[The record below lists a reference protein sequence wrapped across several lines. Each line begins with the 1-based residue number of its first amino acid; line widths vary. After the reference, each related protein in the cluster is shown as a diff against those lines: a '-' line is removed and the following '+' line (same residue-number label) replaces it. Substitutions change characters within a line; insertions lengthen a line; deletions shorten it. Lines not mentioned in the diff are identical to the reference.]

1 MRYSEKSGRPRLRF
15 CPNWLLS
22 VYIRIRA
29 LPETL
34 LDGRGQDLVEY
45 ALVASLISLA
55 AIVGMKSAATAI
67 GTAYNSI
74 GTKFAGFVS

>member
-1 MRYSEKSGRPRLRF
+1 
-15 CPNWLLS
+15 
-22 VYIRIRA
+22 
-29 LPETL
+29 L